1 MVLVLIKVH
10 EEAHLILAEPLHGQL
25 DAAHPGVVGVPALL
39 LQITSN
45 CVRCMENKKIYRE
58 HEQKSRSNLGR
69 RKI

>member
-39 LQITSN
+39 LQIASN
-45 CVRCMENKKIYRE
+45 CVFHLRPTRCCR
-58 HEQKSRSNLGR
+58 QLSAPGVPVL
-69 RKI
+69 